1 MLNPK
6 LCHLPDVAA
15 RLRLP
20 CGWALPRNSHNTLG
34 ESAAFWSHQGP
45 LCFLGL
51 TAEHLPAPVEL
62 NYLSQETEATTQAAE
77 TTVWGP
83 GVASGLSD
91 YVFTFR
97 KFLLSSSVPL
107 PPAVSE
113 GTRGA
118 SSAHGGVP
126 MCSSRGRR
134 HLITLSKMY
143 SFIQL
148 IFTKQSKS

>member
-6 LCHLPDVAA
+6 LCHLPDVAS

-34 ESAAFWSHQGP
+34 ESAAFWSRQGP

-51 TAEHLPAPVEL
+51 TAEHLPAPVDL
-62 NYLSQETEATTQAAE
+62 NYLSQEREATTQAAE

-83 GVASGLSD
+83 GVARGLSD
-91 YVFTFR
+91 CVFTFR
-97 KFLLSSSVPL
+97 KFLLASCAAS
-107 PPAVSE
+107 PAVSE
-113 GTRGA
+113 GTQGA

-126 MCSSRGRR
+126 MCPLEAGGV
-134 HLITLSKMY
+134 LL
-143 SFIQL
+143 L
-148 IFTKQSKS
+148 